1 MRAGRPS
8 LVVSQSNTGKELD
21 LATVTETRK
30 PAVAH
35 AGGLRGGA
43 AAFLSSHHPRLLSH
57 EGNFKIAASATAM
70 IGRRSKTVKH
80 GLVLSP
86 LSTATSRLQSA
97 NSAIAQIV
105 VAKKIAQSSGW
116 ASGRK
121 TVRGRVVSPKGHG

>member
-43 AAFLSSHHPRLLSH
+43 AAFLSSHHPRLLSYD
-57 EGNFKIAASATAM
+57 GNSKIAASATAM

-86 LSTATSRLQSA
+86 LSTATSRLQSGRRSSRYA
-97 NSAIAQIV
+97 TEKAQHFLWKKPMLAI
-105 VAKKIAQSSGW
+105 SY
-116 ASGRK
+116 
-121 TVRGRVVSPKGHG
+121 

>member
-43 AAFLSSHHPRLLSH
+43 AAFLSLHHPRLLSY

-70 IGRRSKTVKH
+70 IGRGSKTVKY
-80 GLVLSP
+80 GSVLSP
-86 LSTATSRLQSA
+86 LSTAARRLHSA
-97 NSAIAQIV
+97 NAAVAQIV
-105 VAKKIAQSSGW
+105 AVKN
-116 ASGRK
+116 
-121 TVRGRVVSPKGHG
+121 SPAAWLG